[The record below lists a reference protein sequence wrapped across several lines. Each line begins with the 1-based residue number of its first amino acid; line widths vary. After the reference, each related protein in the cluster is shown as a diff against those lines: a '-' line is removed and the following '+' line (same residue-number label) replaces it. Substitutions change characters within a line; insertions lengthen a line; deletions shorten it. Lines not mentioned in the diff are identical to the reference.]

1 MKNEYLK
8 PDVERILFRI
18 NENLMDE
25 EDDDD
30 IVDGELGASGEF
42 DF

>member
-25 EDDDD
+25 EDDG

>member
-8 PDVERILFRI
+8 PDVEKVLFRV
-18 NENLMDE
+18 NESVMD
-25 EDDDD
+25 EDDD
-30 IVDGELGASGEF
+30 IIDGELGASGEF